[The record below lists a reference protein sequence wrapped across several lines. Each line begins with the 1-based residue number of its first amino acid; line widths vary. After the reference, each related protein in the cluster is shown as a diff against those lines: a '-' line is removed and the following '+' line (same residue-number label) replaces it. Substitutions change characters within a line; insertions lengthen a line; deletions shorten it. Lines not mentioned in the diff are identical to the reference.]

1 MNEFSNLIDS
11 LFKIDQ
17 QLRKNVVWK
26 VDTILE
32 FNKTTTRLLS
42 EAVSIYGIPTTDNVS
57 QQTADNFVLLLSH
70 CPDVEFIKKVIESD
84 EFKKSSYRRDNVAI
98 ALDNLLI
105 KEGKK
110 QVFGSALKI
119 VENSDGTTSSIPM
132 PIEDEENVDK
142 RRKEFGLISLDEHIK
157 RSSELLKKIKR

>member
-1 MNEFSNLIDS
+1 MKEFSTLIEY

-17 QLRKNVVWK
+17 QLRKDVVWK
-26 VDTILE
+26 VETVLE
-32 FNKTTTRLLS
+32 FNKTTTHLLS

-57 QQTADNFVLLLSH
+57 QQTADKFVLLLSH
-70 CPDVEFIKKVIESD
+70 CTDTEFIKKVIKSD
-84 EFKKSSYRRDNVAI
+84 EFKYSSYRRDNVAI

-110 QVFGSALKI
+110 QFFGSALKI
-119 VENSDGTTSSIPM
+119 VENPDGATSSIPM

-142 RRKEFGLISLDEHIK
+142 RRKDFGLIALGEYIK
-157 RSSELLKKIKR
+157 KSSEMLKKIKR